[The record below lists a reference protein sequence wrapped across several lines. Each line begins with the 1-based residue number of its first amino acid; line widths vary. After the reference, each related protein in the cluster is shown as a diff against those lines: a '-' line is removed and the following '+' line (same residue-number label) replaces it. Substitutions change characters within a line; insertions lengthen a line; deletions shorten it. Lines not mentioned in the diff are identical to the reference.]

1 MAAGYKCAGLTPF
14 SGQGWKEGLTPLKPK
29 TLSASTP
36 ISGAPR
42 APIAPD
48 AHLSKA
54 YTDVLIR
61 SGTTCI
67 RGYFYQ
73 GLGHTARL
81 QVLSC

>member
-1 MAAGYKCAGLTPF
+1 MASGLKYQAQSP
-14 SGQGWKEGLTPLKPK
+14 GHGWREGLTPLKPK

-36 ISGAPR
+36 ISGAPK

-61 SGTTCI
+61 SGTTCV
-67 RGYFYQ
+67 RGKPSSAS
-73 GLGHTARL
+73 GHAARL
-81 QVLSC
+81 QVLTC